1 MSSRSPQ
8 LVAGSNSGSEPPSP
22 ILVAHVKS
30 APADSRKDSQ
40 KPSSSRHASLASSR
54 VSRTDGR
61 RSSVRRS
68 LDWLERARRNRKESL
83 KARKERKVEMG
94 LKAFGDALR
103 NPMKSLKKTLL
114 VSMIIL
120 SVFIF
125 CHALLSLPW
134 HWVHAELWYDQG
146 GPRAYLAHYLI
157 WTQALWEAALLI
169 LCFVGIKY
177 TLKIDEEALL
187 HAVRRIIGVET
198 EEGEDALA
206 GFRDLGEK
214 LATGLDSYDQLRK
227 QLEQIAVSGN
237 QLAGNANKFVENLRR
252 NKGYDGEEAFEV
264 VAGDGFDD
272 SEEKKESMIN
282 DVREAIYEVWSSL
295 AHEPGHHYRVQPK
308 NVELVKQVRGLVRE
322 LKQWSAPKGHSPGA
336 PLFDIEEGGDSSGE
350 VSGEGWSPRARP
362 AITEDA
368 DEEPSRYV

>member
-30 APADSRKDSQ
+30 APTDSRKDSQ

-54 VSRTDGR
+54 VSRDGR

-252 NKGYDGEEAFEV
+252 NKGYDGEAAFEV

-308 NVELVKQVRGLVRE
+308 NVELVKQVRGLVRD

-336 PLFDIEEGGDSSGE
+336 PLFDIEEGQAGASD
-350 VSGEGWSPRARP
+350 GEGWSPRARP
-362 AITEDA
+362 AITEEA

>member
-1 MSSRSPQ
+1 
-8 LVAGSNSGSEPPSP
+8 
-22 ILVAHVKS
+22 
-30 APADSRKDSQ
+30 
-40 KPSSSRHASLASSR
+40 

-308 NVELVKQVRGLVRE
+308 NVELVKQVRGLVRD

-336 PLFDIEEGGDSSGE
+336 PLFDIEEGQAGASD
-350 VSGEGWSPRARP
+350 GEGWSPRARP